1 MRRLLPLFAFVP
13 ALAFAQKDTLP
24 LTVGYKCDDGK
35 RVLVE
40 YDHERGVSGSDRIVL
55 TRGVS
60 RWKMSRQPA
69 GSGERYVDAK
79 ETMEWWNKGRSGTLT
94 ELGNKK
100 SVGCREVAA
109 PKAK

>member
-1 MRRLLPLFAFVP
+1 MKRIFLMAAFLPMF
-13 ALAFAQKDTLP
+13 AFAQKDTLP
-24 LTVGYKCDDGK
+24 LAVGYKCDDGK

-40 YDHERGVSGSDRIVL
+40 YEHERGVAGSDRIVI

-94 ELGNKK
+94 ELGTKK
-100 SVGCREVAA
+100 AVGCREVAT
-109 PKAK
+109 PKPK